1 MHFFYSLLTAAA
13 MALLSPYFLFKGLR
27 EGKYLH
33 SLRQR
38 FGFLPPELRQAGANP
53 HGAIWLHAVSVGEVL
68 AGLPLARALKQRFP
82 QRRLLISTT
91 TRTGQELARQR
102 CDFADG
108 LFYFPLDWSWIVRR
122 VFRALRPA
130 LVVVLETEIWPN
142 FLRQARRGGVP
153 VVFVNGRI
161 SEKSFRRSVRLLE
174 YSGALE
180 AFYARVL
187 DDGALYLMQSE
198 ADADRLRRLGAPAER
213 VEVTGNLK
221 FDFVPPQDGPFTAWL
236 ADQIARQERRPLLV
250 AGSVV
255 AGEEEAV
262 LAGYDLVSRRWR
274 RALLVLAPRKPERF
288 HDAAAV
294 IAREGWTVARRS
306 RLDLAAPLDEY
317 ADVLLLDSV
326 GELAGVYRLA
336 DAVFVGGS
344 LVPAGGHN
352 LLEPAWFAHPPVFGP
367 HMENFRAVAD
377 AFLQIRA
384 AVCVASGQELGR
396 VWTELIQDT
405 LLRERMGRA
414 ARNLLDRSRGATA
427 RSLDRIAALL
437 DPSGVHA

>member
-1 MHFFYSLLTAAA
+1 MYFLYSLLAAA
-13 MALLSPYFLFKGLR
+13 AFALLSPYFLVKGLR

-38 FGFLPPELRQAGANP
+38 FGFLPPELRRAAVNP
-53 HGAIWLHAVSVGEVL
+53 HGAIWLHAVSVGELL
-68 AGLPLARALKQRFP
+68 AALPLARQLKQGFP
-82 QRRLLISTT
+82 QHRLVISTT

-102 CDFADG
+102 CAFADG
-108 LFYFPLDWSWIVRR
+108 IFYFPLDWGWIVRR
-122 VFRALRPA
+122 VLRAVRPA
-130 LVVVLETEIWPN
+130 VVVVLETEIWPN
-142 FLRQARRGGVP
+142 FLRQARRAGVP

-161 SEKSFRRSVRLLE
+161 SEKSFRRSVRLLSV
-174 YSGALE
+174 SGALE
-180 AFYARVL
+180 AFYAQVL

-198 ADADRLRRLGAPAER
+198 ADAQRLRQLGAPPER

-221 FDFVPPQDGPFTAWL
+221 FDFAPPEDSPFVAWL
-236 ADQIARQERRPLLV
+236 EKQVVQQERRPLLV

-255 AGEEEAV
+255 AGEEAAV

-288 HDAAAV
+288 AAAAEL
-294 IAREGWTVARRS
+294 IAQEGWTVIRRS
-306 RLDLAAPLDEY
+306 RLDLTTPLDEY

-344 LVPAGGHN
+344 LVPSGGHN
-352 LLEPAWFAHPPVFGP
+352 ILEPAWFAHPPVFGP

-377 AFLQIRA
+377 AFLQA
-384 AVCVASGQELGR
+384 GAGLCVASGQELGTA
-396 VWTELIQDT
+396 WSKLIEDVQ
-405 LLRERMGRA
+405 LRERMGQA
-414 ARNLLDRSRGATA
+414 ARNLVERSRGATA
-427 RSLDRIAALL
+427 RSLERIRALL
-437 DPSGVHA
+437 ERREVRA